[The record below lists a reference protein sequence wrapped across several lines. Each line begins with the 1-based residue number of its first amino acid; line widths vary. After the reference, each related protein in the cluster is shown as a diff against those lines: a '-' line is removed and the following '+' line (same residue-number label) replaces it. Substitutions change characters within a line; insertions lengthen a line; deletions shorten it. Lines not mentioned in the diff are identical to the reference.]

1 MQLMYPDN
9 PLEPIPVDHEIFSE
23 TLAHQID
30 RVKLRKLVPAGAGS
44 TMRSR
49 TETVPPLLEGIKIDG
64 RYAVIYSKYD
74 ISCALENQA
83 SLACDGYE
91 DEDAMKLAVN
101 IVIYA
106 MLQDISW
113 RRYMDQETSSLEN
126 EASQINVRPA
136 D

>member
-1 MQLMYPDN
+1 
-9 PLEPIPVDHEIFSE
+9 
-23 TLAHQID
+23 
-30 RVKLRKLVPAGAGS
+30 
-44 TMRSR
+44 MRSR